1 MKMRWKEMKKV
12 PLICFKTCELKTK
25 LGALCIFLRNDC
37 DIMMSAHD
45 YSHESNAVVF
55 LKFNK
60 PNFLMKK
67 KWSNNIFFI
76 KFLKNNFSF
85 FNLILFFKIPL
96 ISPNIPREIRLIKD
110 FFQGGIS
117 W

>member
-1 MKMRWKEMKKV
+1 MARQLSGEKCKTLTEIEEMKMRWKKMKKV
-12 PLICFKTCELKTK
+12 PLICFKRCELKTK

-67 KWSNNIFFI
+67 K
-76 KFLKNNFSF
+76 
-85 FNLILFFKIPL
+85 
-96 ISPNIPREIRLIKD
+96 
-110 FFQGGIS
+110 
-117 W
+117 